1 MKVAKA
7 DNEEFDKVYKFIN
20 VMDNLLDNR
29 SWYADE
35 DDWKNWDDDDQDK
48 IELLKIEKEVKET
61 DGGIWG
67 DVDNRLVLFEFIK
80 KKWREVNYSGSFQ
93 RIVTNAEVLIDNVCD
108 PNLDYLEYKPEI
120 KEAID
125 KYEQEKSS
133 K

>member
-93 RIVTNAEVLIDNVCD
+93 RIITNAEVLIDNVCD

>member
-7 DNEEFDKVYKFIN
+7 TSDEFDKIYNFIN

-29 SWYADE
+29 SWYAEE

-48 IELLKIEKEVKET
+48 IELLKIEKELKSY
-61 DGGIWG
+61 G
-67 DVDNRLVLFEFIK
+67 DEDNRLILYEFIK

-93 RIVTNAEVLIDNVCD
+93 RIITDAEVLIDNVCD
-108 PNLDYLEYKPEI
+108 PELDYLEYKPEI